1 MIIIILKI
9 HYRLKV
15 SLSNKI
21 RVYWFDKVKPYLKY
35 LNPFYFITLQLYNI
49 IYNDPKGKN

>member
-1 MIIIILKI
+1 MIMIILKI

-15 SLSNKI
+15 SHSKKI

-35 LNPFYFITLQLYNI
+35 LNPFYFITL
-49 IYNDPKGKN
+49 

>member
-1 MIIIILKI
+1 MIKIILKI

-15 SLSNKI
+15 SHSKKI
-21 RVYWFDKVKPYLKY
+21 GVDWFDKFKPYLKY

-49 IYNDPKGKN
+49 IYND